1 MYEGAED
8 RKITG
13 KTSCLSVYWQ
23 FVEVREFCMFFSAIF
38 SDMNLQNGVVCVR
51 WYGTIFEV
59 IIFLFS
65 KLCGIKIDNHRNK
78 PVKSEFELISI
89 YNFSKQITNHF

>member
-38 SDMNLQNGVVCVR
+38 SDMNLQNGVVCVDM
-51 WYGTIFEV
+51 EQ
-59 IIFLFS
+59 FL
-65 KLCGIKIDNHRNK
+65 KLLFFCLANYVGLK
-78 PVKSEFELISI
+78 
-89 YNFSKQITNHF
+89 